1 MKISLV
7 LIVVAALVAVS
18 CKDSVMDTNP
28 QEDNSEQSTL
38 FAPGTPLSVVQPTD
52 LDEASGLVH
61 ARSNTDYVWTHN
73 DSGGE
78 AMMFLLHLNGA
89 DSGRYTLSGITNV
102 DWEDVALG
110 AGPDDNINYLYAG
123 DIGDNRAQRSS
134 YSIHRFPEPD
144 LTLRDLP
151 ATESIDDFQTIEFI
165 YEDGARDAET
175 LMVDPTTRDLFIVS
189 KREASNILY
198 KLPFPQDTVA
208 LDTAVRV
215 RVLPFT
221 FSTAGDISQD
231 GNEVLIKNYLNVYYW
246 RKQGAESIEEL
257 LQNPPTRLNYTQE
270 PQGEAIAF
278 RVDGTSY
285 LTISEIANASEVELL
300 NYNRN

>member
-38 FAPGTPLSVVQPTD
+38 FAAGVPLSVVQPTD

-78 AMMFLLHLNGA
+78 AMLFLLHLNGA
-89 DSGRYTLSGITNV
+89 DFGRYALSGISNI
-102 DWEDVALG
+102 DWEDLALG
-110 AGPDDNINYLYAG
+110 AGPDGSINYLYVG

-151 ATESIDDFQTIEFI
+151 ANESIDDFQTIEYI

-175 LMVDPTTRDLFIVS
+175 LMVDPASKDLFIVS

-215 RVLPFT
+215 SVLPFT
-221 FSTAGDISQD
+221 FSTAGDISQE
-231 GNEVLIKNYLNVYYW
+231 GTEVLIKNYLNVFYW
-246 RKQGAESIEEL
+246 EKEGDESIEEL
-257 LQNPPTRLNYTQE
+257 LQNPPVRLNYSQE

-278 RVDGTSY
+278 RADASSY
-285 LTISEIANASEVELL
+285 MTISEKANASEVKLL